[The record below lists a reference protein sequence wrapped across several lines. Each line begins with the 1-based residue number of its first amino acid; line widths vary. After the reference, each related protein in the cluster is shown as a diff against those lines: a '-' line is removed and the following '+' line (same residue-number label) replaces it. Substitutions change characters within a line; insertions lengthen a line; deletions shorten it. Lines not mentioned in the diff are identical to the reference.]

1 MDAATRI
8 GDTADQLM
16 PSYLPI
22 RRWMDPAEKVR
33 TAERLLALRQ
43 KLRSEVKE
51 RAGRDA
57 LLIATWNLR
66 DFDSNRFGHGHRLR
80 EAFYYVAEVISAF
93 DLVVLQE
100 VGRNLDALETVL
112 EILGAEWDYIVTDT
126 IENPSGAEERMAF
139 VFRQSKLMF
148 RKVAGEIVLPA
159 GQRVAPRGSMSEDT
173 EAAELAFNRSPFL
186 AGFQAADGFAFNLC
200 TLHIR
205 YDGLRAQHLERHLAQ
220 IEAIARFLRER
231 QDRDREHYFL
241 LGDFGV
247 GAPSDIL
254 ARVLERNGFSIPEA
268 LTRRRASLDAQ
279 HYYDQIAFRV
289 VEDRV
294 ELTGSGTFRPFDA
307 VFRDHD
313 DDFAAYS
320 ELMPPEKASDLWNG
334 GPRGYYVNQWRTWQ
348 VSDHVPLWVALKV
361 DFSDHYLETIR
372 KSVAQS

>member
-1 MDAATRI
+1 MDAVRRI
-8 GDTADQLM
+8 GNGGAGM

-22 RRWMDPAEKVR
+22 KRWMDPAEKVR

-43 KLRSEVKE
+43 KLRSEVRE

-57 LLIATWNLR
+57 LLIASWNLR

-80 EAFYYVAEVISAF
+80 ESFYYIAEVISAF

-100 VGRNLDALETVL
+100 VGRNLDALEGVL
-112 EILGAEWDYIVTDT
+112 GILGAEWDYIATESIDT
-126 IENPSGAEERMAF
+126 PSGAEERMAF

-148 RKVAGEIVLPA
+148 RKVAGDMVLPA
-159 GQRVAPRGSMSEDT
+159 GQRIAPRGGMSEDG
-173 EAAELAFNRSPFL
+173 EAAELIFSRSPFL

-205 YDGLRAQHLERHLAQ
+205 YDGLGPQHLERHVGQL
-220 IEAIARFLRER
+220 EAIARFLRER

-247 GAPSDIL
+247 GAPSDL
-254 ARVLERNGFSIPEA
+254 FAQVLERHGFAIPEA
-268 LTRRRASLDAQ
+268 LTRRRANLDAQ
-279 HYYDQIAFRV
+279 RYYDQIAFRI

-294 ELTGSGTFRPFDA
+294 ELTGSGSFRPFDA
-307 VFRDHD
+307 VFRDND
-313 DDFAAYS
+313 DDFTAYS
-320 ELMPPEKASDLWNG
+320 ELMPAEKASDLWNG
-334 GPRGYYVNQWRTWQ
+334 GPRGYYVNQWRTGQ
-348 VSDHVPLWVALKV
+348 ISDHLPLWVALKV

-372 KSVAQS
+372 KSAIQH